1 MRRRPPRSTRTDTL
15 FPYTTL
21 FRSRSPA
28 AGRCRTTVGETVR
41 HTEAVG
47 YAAGE
52 GHTAHARAPV
62 AAESDASVRTR
73 VRAGDGE
80 HFSSHDF
87 GAARI
92 ARDAHVRRRTPGR
105 GHVDGRAR
113 VRRLLRRGRVPP
125 PPARQIGRAHV

>member
-80 HFSSHDF
+80 HFSSHDL
-87 GAARI
+87 GE
-92 ARDAHVRRRTPGR
+92 
-105 GHVDGRAR
+105 
-113 VRRLLRRGRVPP
+113 
-125 PPARQIGRAHV
+125 IGRASGRERVCQDV

>member
-1 MRRRPPRSTRTDTL
+1 MTPVVSPPISAIAIRVASPFDKHRRPRDDGRRDEQDL
-15 FPYTTL
+15 
-21 FRSRSPA
+21 RSPA

-73 VRAGDGE
+73 ARAGRAEE
-80 HFSSHDF
+80 HTSE
-87 GAARI
+87 
-92 ARDAHVRRRTPGR
+92 P
-105 GHVDGRAR
+105 
-113 VRRLLRRGRVPP
+113 
-125 PPARQIGRAHV
+125 